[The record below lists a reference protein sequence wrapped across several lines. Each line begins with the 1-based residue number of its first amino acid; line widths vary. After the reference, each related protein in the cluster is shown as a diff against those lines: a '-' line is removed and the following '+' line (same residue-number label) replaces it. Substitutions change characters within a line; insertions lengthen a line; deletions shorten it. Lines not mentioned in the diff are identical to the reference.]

1 MASTLRVTPSELS
14 KKAQELRDLNSKFKN
29 EVEGLNDS
37 ETTLGNMWEGD
48 AQKAFHSQFQAD
60 REKFNVFYNG
70 IEQYI
75 QRLNDAANAYDKAES
90 ETVSTAQTRKA

>member
-1 MASTLRVTPSELS
+1 MASTLRVTPSELR
-14 KKAQELRDLNSKFKN
+14 KKAQELRELNSKFKN

-75 QRLNDAANAYDKAES
+75 QR
-90 ETVSTAQTRKA
+90 